1 MGSAGGIEALLS
13 RGGQVTLEAPPS
25 VAPMDLPDAPYVGTR
40 GRRGRIFFPSMEA
53 MRAWEEKRKEIVSSR
68 AQEVLGQVHL
78 NLAATL
84 ASGRDTLTSVHDRD
98 GILLPP
104 CAIFASQ

>member
-1 MGSAGGIEALLS
+1 MRQDNRLNGASLPVYSEGGDPA
-13 RGGQVTLEAPPS
+13 A
-25 VAPMDLPDAPYVGTR
+25 
-40 GRRGRIFFPSMEA
+40 
-53 MRAWEEKRKEIVSSR
+53 

-84 ASGRDTLTSVHDRD
+84 ASGRDALTSVHDRD

-104 CAIFASQ
+104 CAIFAFQ